1 MTGPHGRAA
10 AEARARNWRWSRWS
24 RPSPQSGFFHGT
36 GQSIR
41 DIWRYRELLGLLVR
55 RELKVRYKDSVL
67 GFMWTLLRP
76 LAQLLVYA
84 IAVGKFLGAS
94 KGHDDYPIY
103 VFSGLTIW
111 QLMSEI
117 VLTGTGSMMANA
129 GLVKKVYLPREVF
142 PLSVVGSA
150 LFNFV
155 HAGRDTG
162 RRHLHRRQAADVRAP
177 RSTPCWRWESCSS
190 TEPRS
195 RSCCRAVNVY
205 LRDVQYLVEISL
217 MWGLWT
223 APIVYKW
230 QCRRTAPGR
239 PRVVRRLYLA
249 NPVTESVLGFQRAFW
264 AARNRRLTPSPTW
277 PGTCRSASAVG
288 LVLLWICQRV
298 FARLQANFAQE
309 L

>member
-1 MTGPHGRAA
+1 MTGTTARPPAGDRVAELAQEPLVAA
-10 AEARARNWRWSRWS
+10 
-24 RPSPQSGFFHGT
+24 SPQSGFFNGT

-41 DIWRYRELLGLLVR
+41 DVWRYRQLLGLLVR
-55 RELKVRYKDSVL
+55 RELKVRYKDSAL
-67 GFMWTLLRP
+67 GFVWTLLRP

-103 VFSGLTIW
+103 VFAGLTIW
-111 QLMSEI
+111 QLMSEV
-117 VLTGTGSMMANA
+117 VLTGTSSMMSNA
-129 GLVKKVYLPREVF
+129 GLIKKVYLPREVF

-150 LFNFV
+150 LINFV
-155 HAGRDTG
+155 PQVAILVAGTLIVG
-162 RRHLHRRQAADVRAP
+162 RPPTFEHLIYALLALGIVLVYGTALAFVLSAA
-177 RSTPCWRWESCSS
+177 
-190 TEPRS
+190 
-195 RSCCRAVNVY
+195 NVY
-205 LRDVQYLVEISL
+205 LRDIQYLVEISL

-230 QCRRTAPGR
+230 
-239 PRVVRRLYLA
+239 RVVEPHLVGHEWLRRLYLA

-264 AARNRRLTPSPTW
+264 GRGTAADTVPYLARDMSISI
-277 PGTCRSASAVG
+277 GFG

-298 FARLQANFAQE
+298 FARMQANFAQE